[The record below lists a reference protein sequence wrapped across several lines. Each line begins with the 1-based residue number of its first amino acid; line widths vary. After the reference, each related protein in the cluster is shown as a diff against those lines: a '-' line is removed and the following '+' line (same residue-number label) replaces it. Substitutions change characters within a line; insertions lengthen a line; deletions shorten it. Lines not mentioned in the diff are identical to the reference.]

1 MDQLNVPK
9 IVKLMKKV
17 TIGVLIA
24 VGVILVLFII
34 LALINNFR
42 PSNLTQPV
50 AYNKI
55 MNSGIATE
63 MMGLAPS
70 APYIQDNSMPIREIA
85 PAPSISPTASDSGAI
100 QQKVIKTASLSITVN
115 DVDKTVGQ
123 ITNEAVLVNGFV
135 QNSSVTENEK
145 GLKYAS
151 IILRVPAASFEN
163 LITKIK
169 SFASLVEREDI
180 NGQEVTQEYVDLQA
194 SLTHNQA
201 VEAQYLELLKR
212 AQTVE
217 EIIAVRD
224 KLDQVQGEIEQI
236 KGRIRYLD
244 NQTEM
249 ATIAVTI
256 SSTANVTLPAEKWQP
271 WEVIKESAK
280 NFIVGLQNF
289 VNFIVYFIFFLVS
302 LIPYLIV
309 IYLIYRLVKWL
320 IKKFRKPKL
329 NI

>member
-1 MDQLNVPK
+1 MDQANVSK
-9 IVKLMKKV
+9 IPNLMKK
-17 TIGVLIA
+17 IIAGILIA
-24 VGVILVLFII
+24 LGVIVIIFIVVTV
-34 LALINNFR
+34 INNFR
-42 PSNLTQPV
+42 TTSLSQSV
-50 AYNKI
+50 YYKQGLE
-55 MNSGIATE
+55 SGSAIG

-70 APYIQDNSMPIREIA
+70 APSLQDNSIAERAIA
-85 PAPSISPTASDSGAI
+85 PMPSTAPTASDTGTI

-123 ITNEAVLVNGFV
+123 ITNEAVLVSGFV

-145 GLKYAS
+145 GLKYAN

-163 LITKIK
+163 LISKIK

-212 AQTVE
+212 AQKVE

-224 KLDQVQGEIEQI
+224 KLDQVQGQIEQI

-249 ATIAVTI
+249 ATIAVNLT
-256 SSTANVTLPAEKWQP
+256 STANVTLPAEKWQP
-271 WEVIKESAK
+271 WEVVKGAVK
-280 NFIVGLQNF
+280 NVIVGLQNF
-289 VNFIVYFIFFLVS
+289 VNFIIILIFFLLS
-302 LIPYLIV
+302 LIPYLIL
-309 IYLIYRLVKWL
+309 IYLIYLLVKWL
-320 IKKFRKPKL
+320 IKKFRKPKQ

>member
-1 MDQLNVPK
+1 MDQQQIMAKVLK
-9 IVKLMKKV
+9 IAKK
-17 TIGVLIA
+17 
-24 VGVILVLFII
+24 II
-34 LALINNFR
+34 LAFCVVIAVLVIVIIAIYAFNQSKKSTTISQ
-42 PSNLTQPV
+42 PSYYGETGL
-50 AYNKI
+50 
-55 MNSGIATE
+55 GI
-63 MMGLAPS
+63 S
-70 APYIQDNSMPIREIA
+70 APGMALPMPERAAVNTAQDTNL
-85 PAPSISPTASDSGAI
+85 ISPPTAGDAGTI

-145 GLKYAS
+145 GQKYAS

-224 KLDQVQGEIEQI
+224 KLDQVQSQIEQI

-249 ATIAVTI
+249 ATIAVNIT
-256 SSTANVTLPAEKWQP
+256 STANVTLPAEKWQP
-271 WEVIKESAK
+271 WEVVKGAVK
-280 NFIVGLQNF
+280 NVIVGLQNF
-289 VNFIVYFIFFLVS
+289 VNFIIIFIFFLVS
-302 LIPYLIV
+302 LLPYLIV
-309 IYLIYRLVKWL
+309 IYLIYLLVKWL
-320 IKKFRKPKL
+320 IKKYRKPKQT
-329 NI
+329 IK

>member
-1 MDQLNVPK
+1 MDQANVSK
-9 IVKLMKKV
+9 IPNLMKK
-17 TIGVLIA
+17 IIAGILIALGVL
-24 VGVILVLFII
+24 VIFFIVVTV
-34 LALINNFR
+34 INNFR
-42 PSNLTQPV
+42 TTSLSQPV
-50 AYNKI
+50 SYNQGLG
-55 MNSGIATE
+55 SGIATG

-70 APYIQDNSMPIREIA
+70 APSFQDNSIPERAIA
-85 PAPSISPTASDSGAI
+85 PMPSTAPTASETGTI

-123 ITNEAVLVNGFV
+123 ITNEAVLVSGFV

-145 GLKYAS
+145 GIKYAN
-151 IILRVPAASFEN
+151 IILRVPVASFEN
-163 LITKIK
+163 LISKIK
-169 SFASLVEREDI
+169 SFASLVDREDI

-194 SLTHNQA
+194 SLTHNLA

-224 KLDQVQGEIEQI
+224 KLDQVQGQIEQI

-249 ATIAVTI
+249 ATIAVNI
-256 SSTANVTLPAEKWQP
+256 SSEAKVTLPAEKWQP
-271 WEVIKESAK
+271 WEVIKGAAK

-289 VNFIVYFIFFLVS
+289 ANFIILLIFFLVT

-320 IKKFRKPKL
+320 IKKFKKPKQ